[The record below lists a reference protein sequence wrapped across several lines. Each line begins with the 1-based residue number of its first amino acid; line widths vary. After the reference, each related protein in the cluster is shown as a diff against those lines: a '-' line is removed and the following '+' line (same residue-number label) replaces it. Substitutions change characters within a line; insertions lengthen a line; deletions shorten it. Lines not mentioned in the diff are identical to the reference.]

1 MKNWEDIIKDKLEGY
16 ESPLPEGSLAEF
28 HSRREANRAAS
39 PARSEETA
47 SGSSRDSAG
56 SAAAKKRSPLVWI
69 LPTAAA
75 AGLAAFLF
83 LRQPGTPGGD
93 GQDSWQP
100 STTIAVANT
109 DTTDAAEPV
118 QPVRTAQPAQP
129 VQPVQQVQSS
139 QPAQQ
144 LIAQAATPKAA
155 QPATSDTQGTASTG
169 QTEKADPAGQQQEAV
184 QAEPT
189 GQTETTGPAEPAN
202 QPQVTNQP
210 GPADNQDVRTAT
222 TFDFP
227 TVELQKIGRD
237 ASYNYA
243 ALATAGSALGAGLL
257 ATLATN
263 INFGLLASNTEP
275 EGASEMRYA
284 HAEFLKFLNYL
295 DLHGI
300 EYTPE
305 FEDALI
311 ALMHNSAASSSS
323 ASADIIGFFE
333 DRGID
338 TSDPSFAEYIDYLAS
353 NMFHGGSTNNP
364 KKDQTDEPQVDNR
377 QKITHHMPIKAALS
391 VRTPVAEKLYLTTGL
406 EYSRYVSTYTY
417 SLSGNHKQVANY
429 LGIPLR
435 MDWTFVS
442 NRWLDLYVGG
452 GVEAEWCL
460 GATMDGQSIG
470 KDKFSMSLLGAGG
483 LQLNVTKNIGI
494 YVEPEVSWK
503 MTLED
508 PVLATYRTEHPLMFA
523 VATGIRLTID

>member
-28 HSRREANRAAS
+28 HSRR
-39 PARSEETA
+39 
-47 SGSSRDSAG
+47 DSAR

-69 LPTAAA
+69 LPTAVA

-100 STTIAVANT
+100 STTIAVAYT

-155 QPATSDTQGTASTG
+155 QPASTG
-169 QTEKADPAGQQQEAV
+169 MKGAEPAGEAEQAEPAEQTETTGPAELAGQQQEAV

-189 GQTETTGPAEPAN
+189 GQTETSGPAEPAN

-227 TVELQKIGRD
+227 TVELQKVGRD

-263 INFGLLASNTEP
+263 INFGWLASNTEP
-275 EGASEMRYA
+275 DGASEMRHA

-311 ALMHNSAASSSS
+311 ALMQNSAAISS
-323 ASADIIGFFE
+323 SADIIGFFE

-442 NRWLDLYVGG
+442 NRWLDLYLGG
-452 GVEAEWCL
+452 GIEAEWCL
-460 GATMDGQSIG
+460 GATMDGKSIG

-494 YVEPEVSWK
+494 YLEPEVSWK

>member
-28 HSRREANRAAS
+28 HSRR
-39 PARSEETA
+39 
-47 SGSSRDSAG
+47 DSAR

-75 AGLAAFLF
+75 AILAAALF
-83 LRQPGTPGGD
+83 LRKPNEPDDLINTIQQPTTTVVVAAT
-93 GQDSWQP
+93 DS
-100 STTIAVANT
+100 I
-109 DTTDAAEPV
+109 DKAEPV
-118 QPVRTAQPAQP
+118 QTLQSARPA
-129 VQPVQQVQSS
+129 
-139 QPAQQ
+139 Q
-144 LIAQAATPKAA
+144 LIAQATTPKTVLPAEEAGPDETALPAA
-155 QPATSDTQGTASTG
+155 GTD
-169 QTEKADPAGQQQEAV
+169 EPAGPGQDGRAV
-184 QAEPT
+184 SPSQDGQADV
-189 GQTETTGPAEPAN
+189 
-202 QPQVTNQP
+202 QPDSGNTY
-210 GPADNQDVRTAT
+210 DVRTAT

-227 TVELQKIGRD
+227 TVELQKVGRD

-263 INFGLLASNTEP
+263 LNFGWLASNSEP
-275 EGASEMRYA
+275 DGAYDMRYA

-311 ALMHNSAASSSS
+311 ALMHNSAAISS
-323 ASADIIGFFE
+323 SADIIGFFE

-442 NRWLDLYVGG
+442 NRWLDLYLGG
-452 GVEAEWCL
+452 GIEAEWCL
-460 GATMDGQSIG
+460 GATMDGKSIG

>member
-28 HSRREANRAAS
+28 HSRR
-39 PARSEETA
+39 
-47 SGSSRDSAG
+47 DSAR

-69 LPTAAA
+69 LPTAVA

-118 QPVRTAQPAQP
+118 QTLQLARPA
-129 VQPVQQVQSS
+129 
-139 QPAQQ
+139 Q
-144 LIAQAATPKAA
+144 LIAQATTPKTVLPAEEAGPDETALPAA
-155 QPATSDTQGTASTG
+155 GTD
-169 QTEKADPAGQQQEAV
+169 EPADPGQDGRAV
-184 QAEPT
+184 SPSQDGQADV
-189 GQTETTGPAEPAN
+189 
-202 QPQVTNQP
+202 QPDSGNTY
-210 GPADNQDVRTAT
+210 DVRTAT

-227 TVELQKIGRD
+227 TVELQKVGRD

-263 INFGLLASNTEP
+263 INFGWLASNTEP
-275 EGASEMRYA
+275 DGVSEMRNA

-311 ALMHNSAASSSS
+311 ALMHNSAAISS
-323 ASADIIGFFE
+323 SADIIGFFE

-460 GATMDGQSIG
+460 GATMDGKSIG

>member
-28 HSRREANRAAS
+28 HSRR
-39 PARSEETA
+39 
-47 SGSSRDSAG
+47 DSAR

-69 LPTAAA
+69 LPTAVA

-118 QPVRTAQPAQP
+118 QPVRTA
-129 VQPVQQVQSS
+129 

-189 GQTETTGPAEPAN
+189 GQTETTEPAN

-227 TVELQKIGRD
+227 TVELQKVGRD

-263 INFGLLASNTEP
+263 LNFGWLASNSEP
-275 EGASEMRYA
+275 DGAYDMRYA
-284 HAEFLKFLNYL
+284 HAAYLKFLYYL
-295 DLHGI
+295 ELLGIDPEYEEALFDLISSNSALSSNGDITEFCQGI
-300 EYTPE
+300 GVDTSSPEFDDFIKNFTNVSWGKPATPE
-305 FEDALI
+305 
-311 ALMHNSAASSSS
+311 
-323 ASADIIGFFE
+323 
-333 DRGID
+333 
-338 TSDPSFAEYIDYLAS
+338 
-353 NMFHGGSTNNP
+353 
-364 KKDQTDEPQVDNR
+364 KDETPVDNR
-377 QKITHHMPIKAALS
+377 LKTIHLMPLKAGLS
-391 VRTPVAEKLYLTTGL
+391 VRAPVSEKLYLTTGL

-442 NRWLDLYVGG
+442 NRWLDLYLGG
-452 GVEAEWCL
+452 GIEAEWCL
-460 GATMDGQSIG
+460 GAKLDGHSIG
-470 KDKFSMSLLGAGG
+470 KDKFNMSLLGAGG